1 MEFFE
6 VAGSVCLPVSPF
18 VFVCGAVSF
27 VEVPESA
34 EFVDFLDYFE
44 LWGVFCW
51 SVGDWGSCE
60 E

>member
-27 VEVPESA
+27 VEVPES
-34 EFVDFLDYFE
+34 
-44 LWGVFCW
+44 
-51 SVGDWGSCE
+51 S
-60 E
+60 